1 MGGGR
6 QFTTVELQPR
16 HYRLLLVA
24 AGITVTVGL
33 LILARGALFPF
44 IVSSIF
50 AYVLFPIVRTLE
62 SWIPCRKRWP
72 NASRVAAILLIYISV
87 LAAVAGAL
95 AIIIPP
101 AFRETREFIDTV
113 PELFTRART
122 AVEGWSEQYTGRI
135 PEDIRTQIEDLLGSS
150 GSILIQAAQTVIAR
164 TFSGVSNT
172 LTIVIGLAIMPI
184 FLFYVLKDQE
194 AALEGFYLT
203 IPLPLQRHVRNVL
216 GIANRILGA
225 YIRAQ
230 LFLALVVGTLVFLGL
245 FLLGIRFSVLLALL
259 AGVSELI
266 PIIGPIL
273 GAIPG
278 ILVTLA
284 ISPGDIV
291 WVVLLYVGV
300 QQVEN
305 TLLVPRIQGRAVGIH
320 PAVIM
325 VILIVASEA
334 AGLWGMIVAVPLAA
348 VGRDVFKYF
357 YREWSQETPVPQ
369 RGQETEEPAR
379 LQEAE
384 RALGDAVDSSVL
396 R

>member
-1 MGGGR
+1 M
-6 QFTTVELQPR
+6 
-16 HYRLLLVA
+16 
-24 AGITVTVGL
+24 VGL

-44 IVSSIF
+44 IVSGIF

-62 SWIPCRKRWP
+62 SWMPCRKRWP
-72 NASRVAAILLIYISV
+72 NASRVAAILLIYISI
-87 LAAVAGAL
+87 LAAIAGAL

-122 AVEGWSEQYTGRI
+122 AVEGWSEQYTERI
-135 PEDIRTQIEDLLGSS
+135 PEDVRTQIEDLLGSS
-150 GSILIQAAQTVIAR
+150 GSILIQAAQTVISR
-164 TFSGVSNT
+164 TFSGASNT